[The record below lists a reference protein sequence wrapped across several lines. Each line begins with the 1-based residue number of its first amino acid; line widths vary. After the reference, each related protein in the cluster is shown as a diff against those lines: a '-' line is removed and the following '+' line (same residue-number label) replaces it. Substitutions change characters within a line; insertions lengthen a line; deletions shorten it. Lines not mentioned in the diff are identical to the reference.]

1 MRPDLMNLSV
11 LAYLGDSV
19 FEVMVR
25 SYLIKESGLAKTH
38 ELQKE
43 TVKYVTSIAQSNF
56 MHAMLKEGFFS
67 EDEIAIYKRGRNTK
81 GSKNE
86 KIEHL
91 HLTGFEAIIG
101 TLYLLEDFKRIDEIF
116 SRYKSYIKGK

>member
-1 MRPDLMNLSV
+1 MRPDLMNPSV

-43 TVKYVTSIAQSNF
+43 TVKYVTSIAQSNCNI
-56 MHAMLKEGFFS
+56 S
-67 EDEIAIYKRGRNTK
+67 
-81 GSKNE
+81 
-86 KIEHL
+86 
-91 HLTGFEAIIG
+91 
-101 TLYLLEDFKRIDEIF
+101 
-116 SRYKSYIKGK
+116 